1 MAMFLNFS
9 KTLSW
14 FWSQPSVQSPSAS
27 AEILDDPLQHPAL
40 TCLHDLVVVG
50 GGGTWPPRATS
61 QDSWPSALRPYDAV
75 YRAMESSFP
84 VSESSVDNAHNRKLI
99 NSFRLRM
106 RSKLADHIN
115 MADVLSAPERAES
128 DTEFC
133 TQSAGLGYFA
143 CMSFLRHSYLWGV
156 TPIVS
161 ELQDEESL
169 EFPEELEFPW
179 KCLQQHF
186 GTTSPSSCMTS
197 LIYSNL
203 RADNR
208 LEYSVTVGMSE
219 AHTSTEFWNTK
230 LITEMEERVL
240 PMYHLFAHAI
250 AFLDGGDIAAA
261 CDALKSANEILKPAL
276 KYFFS
281 SMVDA
286 KMSQQ
291 LWLAYVQGYQGWTL
305 DGFDG
310 ISGGQ
315 SLLFRT
321 LGAFLGIRPFP
332 RPEKESLHL
341 PLAQRAW
348 LNFLREYDIRAAVK
362 AREVGADTSVALEA
376 LLKQLR
382 FWRMGHMRRMQPYE
396 SVPRPERRKMT
407 AGTSLVDAPDGDQ
420 MIKDLKREL
429 GRRLTQTV

>member
-1 MAMFLNFS
+1 M
-9 KTLSW
+9 
-14 FWSQPSVQSPSAS
+14 
-27 AEILDDPLQHPAL
+27 
-40 TCLHDLVVVG
+40 C
-50 GGGTWPPRATS
+50 
-61 QDSWPSALRPYDAV
+61 DS
-75 YRAMESSFP
+75 
-84 VSESSVDNAHNRKLI
+84 
-99 NSFRLRM
+99 
-106 RSKLADHIN
+106 
-115 MADVLSAPERAES
+115 
-128 DTEFC
+128 
-133 TQSAGLGYFA
+133 
-143 CMSFLRHSYLWGV
+143 WGV

-161 ELQDEESL
+161 EAQDEESL

-240 PMYHLFAHAI
+240 PM
-250 AFLDGGDIAAA
+250 
-261 CDALKSANEILKPAL
+261 
-276 KYFFS
+276 
-281 SMVDA
+281 
-286 KMSQQ
+286 Q

-321 LGAFLGIRPFP
+321 LDAFLGIRPFP

-348 LNFLREYDIRAAVK
+348 LNFLREYDIRAVVK
-362 AREVGADTSVALEA
+362 ARGEVGADTSVALEA

-382 FWRMGHMRRMQPYE
+382 LWRMGHMRRMQPYE

-420 MIKDLKREL
+420 MIEDLKREL
-429 GRRLTQTV
+429 GQRLTQTV

>member
-1 MAMFLNFS
+1 M
-9 KTLSW
+9 
-14 FWSQPSVQSPSAS
+14 
-27 AEILDDPLQHPAL
+27 
-40 TCLHDLVVVG
+40 C
-50 GGGTWPPRATS
+50 
-61 QDSWPSALRPYDAV
+61 
-75 YRAMESSFP
+75 ES
-84 VSESSVDNAHNRKLI
+84 
-99 NSFRLRM
+99 
-106 RSKLADHIN
+106 
-115 MADVLSAPERAES
+115 
-128 DTEFC
+128 
-133 TQSAGLGYFA
+133 
-143 CMSFLRHSYLWGV
+143 WGV

-161 ELQDEESL
+161 EVQDEESL

-186 GTTSPSSCMTS
+186 GTT
-197 LIYSNL
+197 
-203 RADNR
+203 ADNR

-250 AFLDGGDIAAA
+250 AFLDGGDIGAV

-281 SMVDA
+281 SI
-286 KMSQQ
+286 

-321 LGAFLGIRPFP
+321 LSAFLGIRPFP

-348 LNFLREYDIRAAVK
+348 LNFLREYDIHAAVK
-362 AREVGADTSVALEA
+362 ARGEVGADTSVALEA

-382 FWRMGHMRRMQPYE
+382 FWRMGQIRRMQPYE
-396 SVPRPERRKMT
+396 SAPRPERRKMT

-420 MIKDLKREL
+420 MIEDLKREL